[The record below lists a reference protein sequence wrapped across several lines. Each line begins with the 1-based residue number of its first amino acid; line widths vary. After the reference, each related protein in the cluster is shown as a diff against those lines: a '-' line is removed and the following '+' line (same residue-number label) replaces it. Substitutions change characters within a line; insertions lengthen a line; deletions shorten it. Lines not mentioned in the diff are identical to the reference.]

1 MEEHMI
7 LADKIINLRKKN
19 GWSQEELAEKLG
31 VSRQSISKY
40 EGAQSVP
47 DLDKLL
53 KLSEIFGVSTDYLLK
68 DELEIEEYVSD
79 HAAEDYG
86 EAESP
91 HKKVTM
97 EMANE
102 FLQLRWSGAV
112 QLAFATLL
120 CILSPVTLILLGA
133 YSEMPDGRIREEVA
147 GGVGLCILMLMVV
160 VAVAVF
166 ITNAMK
172 QKKYA
177 FLQEEEFETEYGVA
191 GMVKERKERFQPT
204 HTRWN
209 VIGAVLC
216 IGSVIPLF
224 AGIAVFQQ
232 DLYIVY
238 MLGIMFCMIAAGVFF
253 FILAGS
259 RMDAFNQLLEEED
272 FTRKNKK
279 ISVKT
284 GKYSTIYWL
293 TATAVFLV
301 VSFLT
306 DGWDKS
312 WIIWA
317 VAGVLFPIY
326 RIIVVNAKK

>member
-1 MEEHMI
+1 MI
-7 LADKIINLRKKN
+7 LADKIMDLRKRN

-68 DELEIEEYVSD
+68 DELEMEEYVSD

-86 EAESP
+86 EVESP

-102 FLQLRWSGAV
+102 FLQLRWNGAV

-160 VAVAVF
+160 VAVAIF

-177 FLQEEEFETEYGVA
+177 FLQEEDFETEYGVA

>member
-1 MEEHMI
+1 MI
-7 LADKIINLRKKN
+7 LADKIMDLRKRN

-68 DELEIEEYVSD
+68 DELEMEEYVSD
-79 HAAEDYG
+79 HATEDY
-86 EAESP
+86 EEVERSR
-91 HKKVTM
+91 KKVTM

-102 FLQLRWSGAV
+102 FLQLRWNGAV

-120 CILSPVTLILLGA
+120 CILSPVTLILLAA

-147 GGVGLCILMLMVV
+147 GGVGLCILMFMVV
-160 VAVAVF
+160 VAVAIF

>member
-1 MEEHMI
+1 MI
-7 LADKIINLRKKN
+7 LADKIMNLRKKN

-79 HAAEDYG
+79 HATEDYE
-86 EAESP
+86 EAEGP
-91 HKKVTM
+91 RKKVTM

-102 FLQLRWSGAV
+102 FLQLRWNGAV

-160 VAVAVF
+160 VAVAIF

-172 QKKYA
+172 QKKYT

-232 DLYIVY
+232 ELYIVY

>member
-1 MEEHMI
+1 MI
-7 LADKIINLRKKN
+7 LADKIMNLRKRN

-68 DELEIEEYVSD
+68 DELEMEEYVSD
-79 HAAEDYG
+79 HATEDYE
-86 EAESP
+86 EAERP
-91 HKKVTM
+91 RKKVTM

-102 FLQLRWSGAV
+102 FLQLRWNGAV

-120 CILSPVTLILLGA
+120 CILSPVTLILLAA
-133 YSEMPDGRIREEVA
+133 YSEMPDGRIREDVA
-147 GGVGLCILMLMVV
+147 GGVGLCILMFMVV
-160 VAVAVF
+160 VAVAIF

-191 GMVKERKERFQPT
+191 GMVKERKERFQST

-253 FILAGS
+253 FVLAGS

>member
-1 MEEHMI
+1 MI
-7 LADKIINLRKKN
+7 LADKIMDLRKRN

-68 DELEIEEYVSD
+68 DELEMEEYVSD

-86 EAESP
+86 EVESP

-102 FLQLRWSGAV
+102 FLQLRWNGAV

-160 VAVAVF
+160 VAVAIF

>member
-1 MEEHMI
+1 MI
-7 LADKIINLRKKN
+7 LADKIMNLRKRN

-68 DELEIEEYVSD
+68 DELEMEEYVSD
-79 HAAEDYG
+79 HAAEDYE
-86 EAESP
+86 EAERP
-91 HKKVTM
+91 RKKVTM

-102 FLQLRWSGAV
+102 FLQLRWNGAV

-120 CILSPVTLILLGA
+120 CILSPVTLILLAA

-160 VAVAVF
+160 VAVAIF

>member
-1 MEEHMI
+1 MI
-7 LADKIINLRKKN
+7 LADKIMNLRKRN

-68 DELEIEEYVSD
+68 DELEMEEYVSD
-79 HAAEDYG
+79 HATEDYE
-86 EAESP
+86 EAERP
-91 HKKVTM
+91 RKKVTM

-102 FLQLRWSGAV
+102 FLLLRWNGAV

-120 CILSPVTLILLGA
+120 CILSPVTLILLAA

-147 GGVGLCILMLMVV
+147 GGVGLCILMFMVV
-160 VAVAVF
+160 VAVAIF

>member
-1 MEEHMI
+1 MI
-7 LADKIINLRKKN
+7 LADKIMNLRKRN

-68 DELEIEEYVSD
+68 DELEMEEYVSD
-79 HAAEDYG
+79 HATEDYE
-86 EAESP
+86 EAERP
-91 HKKVTM
+91 RKKVTM

-102 FLQLRWSGAV
+102 FLQLRWNGAV

-120 CILSPVTLILLGA
+120 CILSPVTLILLAA

-160 VAVAVF
+160 VAVAIF

-191 GMVKERKERFQPT
+191 GMVKERKERFQPI

>member
-1 MEEHMI
+1 MI
-7 LADKIINLRKKN
+7 LADKIMNLRKRN

-68 DELEIEEYVSD
+68 DELEMEEYVSD
-79 HAAEDYG
+79 HATEDYE
-86 EAESP
+86 EAERP
-91 HKKVTM
+91 RKKVTM

-102 FLQLRWSGAV
+102 FLQLRWNGAV

-120 CILSPVTLILLGA
+120 CILSPVTLILLAA

-147 GGVGLCILMLMVV
+147 GGVGLCILMFMVV
-160 VAVAVF
+160 VAVAIF

>member
-1 MEEHMI
+1 MI
-7 LADKIINLRKKN
+7 LADKIMNLRKRN

-68 DELEIEEYVSD
+68 DELEMEEYVSD
-79 HAAEDYG
+79 HATEDY
-86 EAESP
+86 EEVERP
-91 HKKVTM
+91 RKKVTM

-102 FLQLRWSGAV
+102 FLQLRWNGAV

-120 CILSPVTLILLGA
+120 CILSPVTLILLAA

-160 VAVAVF
+160 VAVAIF

>member
-1 MEEHMI
+1 MI
-7 LADKIINLRKKN
+7 LADKIMDLRKRN

-68 DELEIEEYVSD
+68 DELEMEEYVSD

-102 FLQLRWSGAV
+102 FLQLRWNGAV

-160 VAVAVF
+160 VAVAIF

-191 GMVKERKERFQPT
+191 GMVKERKERFQPI